1 MSATSKSQQLYGS
14 NLTPD
19 VGDALSARTA
29 DALWFAARQWQM
41 GEFEAESGG
50 RPMRVLISAADQP
63 ITHLDGPDG
72 STALDQAVP
81 WEPQVEAEPD
91 GGTPTPP
98 TWQAHTLSYAFTL
111 TTANSALFAGDYDGR
126 QLDWHDFR
134 LSPRGGAS
142 GARTRD
148 FDMVPGQIQI
158 PGAPEARWWEIEDGA
173 AYFDTDQDPEPN
185 VLSMLLPEFFYLD
198 VKNWYV
204 LPTPVPAGTL
214 RRVERVEVID
224 SFGIVTEID
233 PLVEAGAPA
242 DANRDWACFALSG
255 EQPED
260 NPSGATFLAPDVAVA
275 IGQNDLVE
283 EVRVLRDENANL
295 VWGWE
300 RQLTDAVGTLYL
312 TSDKRARLADGR
324 EEPPDGIEPPRDVDD
339 GLAQFRLMSDV
350 DRAWVPYLP
359 RHTAQTP
366 AIDGSLTLRRG
377 RVHESFSRDNP
388 QYRGQILNETVELAE
403 EEVPL
408 TGLTVKRHHRFLR
421 GTNGRLVFWVGRSRD
436 VAPDSPNP
444 GLRFDYLKPRP
455 PTNE

>member
-1 MSATSKSQQLYGS
+1 MSATNKSQQIYGS

-19 VGDALSARTA
+19 VGEALSARTA

-50 RPMRVLISAADQP
+50 RPMRVFITATDWP
-63 ITHLDGPDG
+63 ITHLDGPDEP
-72 STALDQAVP
+72 TTLDQAVP
-81 WEPQVEAEPD
+81 WEPQIEAEPKT
-91 GGTPTPP
+91 GTPTPS
-98 TWQAHTLSYAFTL
+98 TWQAHSLSYSFTLSA
-111 TTANSALFAGDYDGR
+111 ANFSLIASDYDGR
-126 QLDWHDFR
+126 HLDWHDFHM
-134 LSPRGGAS
+134 LPLGGSGGAQ
-142 GARTRD
+142 TRD

-158 PGAPEARWWEIEDGA
+158 PGAPEARWWEIEDGT

-204 LPTPVPAGTL
+204 LPTPAPAGTL
-214 RRVERVEVID
+214 RQIERVEVID
-224 SFGIVTEID
+224 SFGIVTEVA
-233 PLVEAGAPA
+233 PLVEDGAPA
-242 DANRDWACFALSG
+242 DADRDWACFALSG
-255 EQPED
+255 GRPED

-300 RQLTDAVGTLYL
+300 RQLTDAAGALFL
-312 TSDKRARLADGR
+312 TSDKRARQVDGR
-324 EEPPDGIEPPRDVDD
+324 EQPPDGIEPPSDDDD
-339 GLAQFRLMSDV
+339 GLTKFRLMSNV

-359 RHTAQTP
+359 RHTAQTS

-377 RVHESFSRDNP
+377 RVHEGFNRDNP
-388 QYRGQILNETVELAE
+388 QYRGQILSEAVELAE
-403 EEVPL
+403 EEVPV

-421 GTNGRLVFWVGRSRD
+421 DTEGRLVFWVGRSRD
-436 VAPDSPNP
+436 IAPDSPSP
-444 GLRFDYLKPRP
+444 GLRFDYLKPKP
-455 PTNE
+455 PAN